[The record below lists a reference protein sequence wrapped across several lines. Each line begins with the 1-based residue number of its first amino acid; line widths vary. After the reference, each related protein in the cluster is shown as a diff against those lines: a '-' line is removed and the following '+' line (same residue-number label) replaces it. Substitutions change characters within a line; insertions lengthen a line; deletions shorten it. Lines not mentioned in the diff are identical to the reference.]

1 MKTRFLKVQL
11 LFMMLLISMK
21 LSAAVVYPIV
31 LNPQILPPYSNCLLD
46 YAASKRFNVFALSRD
61 MNHANY
67 TFCLNIKMKHG
78 NSYLIDE
85 TVYDV
90 RFTVA
95 SGVPKIVDIT
105 SLLDRVDNQSNE
117 GFCYEEGAYEF
128 IFQAF
133 DANNLNIAVSEP
145 AYLLAYLSKSEPPM
159 CIYPNDNDCISPNI
173 GGVINFSWT
182 ESFAAVP
189 DPSRKFRIAIYEMPD
204 GLFDEGADY
213 STRQRKSR
221 LNSLVETQ
229 VPIFMD
235 ETSVPFYSFI
245 NTTGKLQKNHTYLW
259 RVQIYK
265 DGTNPDGKYTTSGY
279 YKNGGWSEPFTLRYR
294 NCDPWSQEIVKQEK
308 ESNTDAPDLEVE
320 VSDAVT
326 ISWKTDPDKYCGYR
340 VGYNVKGQDSVIEW
354 TTQTFAQNESSWVI
368 SKNITPGVDYVAKI
382 EGITDCP
389 DTAYTKSN
397 KKDFKVQYKANNDCK
412 SNIPVLS
419 LNDNIG
425 ELKAGDIIDA
435 CGKSVK
441 VTNVERNANGTFSG
455 QGIALL
461 PILSDW
467 TGIRVKFE
475 GIKVNSSKEMTSGH
489 IESTTGSSPLTL
501 NINGVANKQNAGT
514 KTNLQKKIADSKPE
528 SSQVA
533 IKVEGKK
540 VSVSGNAIG
549 TIVEKEEVG
558 NISDED
564 KVGENGKITF
574 AAKVYGNP
582 VIDEGMSPFNGLQI
596 SSYYEVPGQWI
607 ALEAGMSTKLV
618 AKFTKGDVDINLD
631 SVSIYI
637 QAEEDA
643 VKIENLKWSATN
655 ECEFTIFAGKETE
668 HLNLIAVDK
677 SKGSLN
683 ILGRAFIQSMKR
695 EEITLHLV
703 PVRRNSS
710 SVKNDAISE
719 RLNAIYNPLGKHF
732 TVEVEGQ
739 FDEKKELGFLD
750 DGLDV
755 SETSLLSLESK
766 EMKELTQA
774 YVDAH
779 PGIEDSKDAYI
790 FICPS
795 AKDKNVKGDM
805 PRNKNVG
812 YVFSSATTYG
822 TDTDAWTIAH
832 ELGHGIF
839 DLEHTFDF
847 GVNKNT
853 TKNLMDYSQGTETK
867 VWQWTVMDN
876 HPSYTLPFLED
887 AEDSQWTT
895 DGHYY
900 LFTYIGM
907 LMGVDYD
914 VAKKYGCWAERPDT
928 YVLEEEDIE
937 RGYVIMGGG
946 DTVDVKR
953 LSLGYTFFLSESTI
967 TRNLMT
973 AGNVSYVGDYTVK
986 SKDGFKFSL
995 SSNYGLADTN
1005 AIKAKKIRITDA
1017 ALIKKEII
1025 LGYDIENKPVILS
1038 IPPSH
1043 EEGDMLENTT
1053 WAIGG
1058 LQQLY
1063 HSLTGGYHGIELAFT
1078 AYAIQFAKKLDM
1090 KKDVESYLLHRFGD
1104 VFAHFDIR
1112 DDRKGFDDRS
1122 LYDYIVWLE
1131 SFFEDKK
1138 RIEYNVNTKETN
1150 IEAIKGKGEGVYY
1163 VNSKFYSTYCKDT
1176 TQKKIVK
1183 TILSTNSEISSSS
1196 VRYAKLKEFFWDEME
1211 NSANVS
1217 AKQNGYKMYGD
1228 GVTCKNEGFTLGHF
1242 SDGGKP
1248 DEILRRSDLFL
1259 LYVKRTMELYK
1270 ILDDNAYVD
1279 PDKNPYDMIKDVI
1292 EWGKEHER
1300 KGDKLDGI
1308 FRFLIE
1314 IEKSK
1319 DPNKKSYVFEIPI
1332 KSLPDEISGSF
1343 SGVVTDFVNG
1353 GKEGF
1358 NESAE
1363 KISQTLKNY
1372 LNHVKDK
1379 YGIKKIEYKK
1389 SDSKNSYIFELTK

>member
-159 CIYPNDNDCISPNI
+159 CIYPNDNDCISPTI

-294 NCDPWSQEIVKQEK
+294 NCDPWSQETVKQEK
-308 ESNTDAPDLEVE
+308 ESDTEAPSLEVE

-354 TTQTFAQNESSWVI
+354 TTQTFAQNESCWVI

-419 LNDNIG
+419 LNDNIE

-514 KTNLQKKIADSKPE
+514 KTNLQKKIADSKSE

-549 TIVEKEEVG
+549 TFVEKEEVG
-558 NISDED
+558 NIADED

-574 AAKVYGNP
+574 TAKEYGNP

-683 ILGRAFIQSMKR
+683 ILGRAFIQSMKN
-695 EEITLHLV
+695 ENITLHLV
-703 PVRRNSS
+703 PVRRDSNSI
-710 SVKNDAISE
+710 KKDIISE
-719 RLNAIYNPLGKHF
+719 KLNAIYNPLGKYF
-732 TVEVEGQ
+732 TIKVENQ
-739 FDEKKELGFLD
+739 FDEDKNLDFLN

-766 EMKELTQA
+766 EMKDLTQA
-774 YVDAH
+774 YVKEH
-779 PGIEDSKDAYI
+779 PEVEDSKDAYI

-805 PRNKNVG
+805 PRNKSVG
-812 YVFSSATTYG
+812 YVFSSAATYG

-853 TKNLMDYSQGTETK
+853 TKNLMDYSQGTDTK

-907 LMGVDYD
+907 LMGVPYD
-914 VAKKYGCWAERPDT
+914 IAKKFGCWAERPDT

-937 RGYVIMGGG
+937 RGYVIMGDG

-953 LSLGYTFFLSESTI
+953 LSPGYKFFLSESTI
-967 TRNLMT
+967 TRNVMT
-973 AGNVSYVGDYTVK
+973 AGNGSYVADYTVK

-1005 AIKAKKIRITDA
+1005 AIKAREIYISKY
-1017 ALIKKEII
+1017 ALKNKELVLDHDINNNPVYLFI
-1025 LGYDIENKPVILS
+1025 L
-1038 IPPSH
+1038 PSY

-1063 HSLTGGYHGIELAFT
+1063 HSLTGGRHGVELAFT
-1078 AYAIQFAKKLDM
+1078 AYAIKYAEELDM
-1090 KKDVESYLLHRFGD
+1090 QNDVELYLLHRFGD
-1104 VFAHFDIR
+1104 VFAHCDTKRSFLANLL
-1112 DDRKGFDDRS
+1112 GFDDVPLNS
-1122 LYDYIVWLE
+1122 YINCLE
-1131 SFFEDKK
+1131 SFFADKNK
-1138 RIEYNVNTKETN
+1138 IEYNVDTKNSN
-1150 IEAIKGKGEGVYY
+1150 IKDIKGKEEGIYSVD
-1163 VNSKFYSTYCKDT
+1163 SKFYSTYCKDT
-1176 TQKKIVK
+1176 TRKKIVK
-1183 TILSTNSEISSSS
+1183 TILSSDEKYNVKYKTLVSSFSKEINNG
-1196 VRYAKLKEFFWDEME
+1196 AD
-1211 NSANVS
+1211 
-1217 AKQNGYKMYGD
+1217 AKQNEYKMYGNT
-1228 GVTCKNEGFTLGHF
+1228 VSCSRFTLGHF
-1242 SDGGKP
+1242 LDGGKP
-1248 DEILRRSDLFL
+1248 DEILGRSDLFL

-1319 DPNKKSYVFEIPI
+1319 DPNKKSCVFEIPI
-1332 KSLPDEISGSF
+1332 KSLPDEISESF
-1343 SGVVTDFVNG
+1343 SGIVTDFVNG
-1353 GKEGF
+1353 GKNGF
-1358 NESAE
+1358 DESAE
-1363 KISQTLKNY
+1363 KISKTLIKY

-1379 YGIKKIEYKK
+1379 YGIKEIKYKK
-1389 SDSKNSYIFELTK
+1389 DDSRKSYRFELKK

>member
-85 TVYDV
+85 TVNEV

-95 SGVPKIVDIT
+95 SGVPTIVDIT
-105 SLLDRVDNQSNE
+105 PLLNYVGNQSNE
-117 GFCYEEGAYEF
+117 EFCYEEGAYEF

-204 GLFDEGADY
+204 DLFDEGSDY

-229 VPIFMD
+229 VPIFID
-235 ETSVPFYSFI
+235 ETNVPFYSFI

-294 NCDPWSQEIVKQEK
+294 NCDPWSQETVKQEK

-412 SNIPVLS
+412 SNIPTLS
-419 LNDNIG
+419 LNDNIE

-475 GIKVNSSKEMTSGH
+475 GIKVNTSKEMTSGH

-528 SSQVA
+528 SSYEV
-533 IKVEGKK
+533 KVEDKK
-540 VSVSGNAIG
+540 VSVSGKAIG
-549 TIVEKEEVG
+549 TIVGIDEVG

-574 AAKVYGNP
+574 TAKEYGNP

-607 ALEAGMSTKLV
+607 ALEEGKSTKLV
-618 AKFTKGDVDINLD
+618 AKFTKGDGDINLD
-631 SVSIYI
+631 SVSFYI

-655 ECEFTIFAGKETE
+655 ECELTIFAGKETE
-668 HLNLIAVDK
+668 HLNLIAMDK

-683 ILGRAFIQSMKR
+683 VLGRAFIQSMKN
-695 EEITLHLV
+695 ENITLHLV
-703 PVRRNSS
+703 PVRRDSNSI
-710 SVKNDAISE
+710 KKDIISG
-719 RLNAIYNPLGKHF
+719 RLNAIYNPLGKYF
-732 TVEVEGQ
+732 TIKLEDQ
-739 FDEKKELGFLD
+739 FDKDKKLSFLD

-766 EMKELTQA
+766 DMKELTQA
-774 YVDAH
+774 YTEEH
-779 PGIEDSKDAYI
+779 PEVKDSKDAYI

-805 PRNKNVG
+805 PRNKSVG
-812 YVFSSATTYG
+812 YVFSSAATYG

-853 TKNLMDYSQGTETK
+853 TKNLMDYNQGTETK

-907 LMGVDYD
+907 LMGVNDKL
-914 VAKKYGCWAERPDT
+914 AKKYGCWAERPDT

-1005 AIKAKKIRITDA
+1005 AIKAKEIRITDA

-1043 EEGDMLENTT
+1043 KAGDMLENTT

-1183 TILSTNSEISSSS
+1183 TILSANSEISSSS

-1217 AKQNGYKMYGD
+1217 AKQNGYKMYGN

-1279 PDKNPYDMIKDVI
+1279 PDKNPYVMIKDVI

-1332 KSLPDEISGSF
+1332 KSLPEEISESF

>member
-85 TVYDV
+85 TVNEV

-133 DANNLNIAVSEP
+133 DANEPSIAVSEP

-235 ETSVPFYSFI
+235 ETNVPFYSFI

-308 ESNTDAPDLEVE
+308 ESNTEAPSLEVE

-412 SNIPVLS
+412 SNIPALS

-475 GIKVNSSKEMTSGH
+475 GIKVNTSKEMTSGH

-528 SSQVA
+528 SSYEV
-533 IKVEGKK
+533 KVEDKK
-540 VSVSGNAIG
+540 VSVSGKAIG
-549 TIVEKEEVG
+549 TIVGKDEVG

-574 AAKVYGNP
+574 AAKVYGDP

-703 PVRRNSS
+703 PVRRDPGSIKTD
-710 SVKNDAISE
+710 VISG

-732 TVEVEGQ
+732 TVEVEDQ

-832 ELGHGIF
+832 ELGHGVF

-853 TKNLMDYSQGTETK
+853 TKNLMDYNQGTETK

-907 LMGVDYD
+907 LMGVPYD
-914 VAKKYGCWAERPDT
+914 IAEKYGRWAERPDT
-928 YVLEEEDIE
+928 YVLSKEDIN
-937 RGYVIMGGG
+937 RGYVIMGENQK
-946 DTVDVKR
+946 V
-953 LSLGYTFFLSESTI
+953 
-967 TRNLMT
+967 
-973 AGNVSYVGDYTVK
+973 YVRD
-986 SKDGFKFSL
+986 
-995 SSNYGLADTN
+995 
-1005 AIKAKKIRITDA
+1005 KK
-1017 ALIKKEII
+1017 
-1025 LGYDIENKPVILS
+1025 V
-1038 IPPSH
+1038 
-1043 EEGDMLENTT
+1043 GDMLENTT

-1063 HSLTGGYHGIELAFT
+1063 HALTGGRHGVELAFT
-1078 AYAIQFAKKLDM
+1078 AYAIKYAEELDM
-1090 KKDVESYLLHRFGD
+1090 QNDVELYLLHRFGD
-1104 VFAHFDIR
+1104 VFAHCDTKR
-1112 DDRKGFDDRS
+1112 SLLANLLGFDDVPLNS
-1122 LYDYIVWLE
+1122 YINCLE
-1131 SFFEDKK
+1131 SFFADKNK
-1138 RIEYNVNTKETN
+1138 IEYSVDTKNSN
-1150 IEAIKGKGEGVYY
+1150 IKDIKGKEEGIYFVD
-1163 VNSKFYSTYCKDT
+1163 SKFYSTYCKDT
-1176 TQKKIVK
+1176 TRKKIVK
-1183 TILSTNSEISSSS
+1183 TILSSDEKYNVKYKTLVSSF
-1196 VRYAKLKEFFWDEME
+1196 LKEIKNGAD
-1211 NSANVS
+1211 
-1217 AKQNGYKMYGD
+1217 AKQNGYKMYGNT
-1228 GVTCKNEGFTLGHF
+1228 VSCSRFTLGHF
-1242 SDGGKP
+1242 LDGGKP
-1248 DEILRRSDLFL
+1248 DEILRRKDLFL
-1259 LYVKRTMELYK
+1259 LYVKMAKDLYR
-1270 ILDDNAYVD
+1270 ILDDKAYPN
-1279 PDKNPYDMIKDVI
+1279 PDKDPHDLIKDVLDWVHAKKS
-1292 EWGKEHER
+1292 E
-1300 KGDKLDGI
+1300 KLDGI

-1332 KSLPDEISGSF
+1332 KSLPEEISGSF

>member
-11 LFMMLLISMK
+11 LFVMLLISMK

-90 RFTVA
+90 RFTVV

-145 AYLLAYLSKSEPPM
+145 AYLLAYLSKSEPPV
-159 CIYPNDNDCISPNI
+159 CIYPNDNDCVSPTI

-235 ETSVPFYSFI
+235 ETNVPFYSFI

-294 NCDPWSQEIVKQEK
+294 NCDPWSQETVKQEK
-308 ESNTDAPDLEVE
+308 KSDTEAPSLEVE

-326 ISWKTDPDKYCGYR
+326 ISWETDPDKYCGYR

-412 SNIPVLS
+412 SNIPALS

-514 KTNLQKKIADSKPE
+514 KTNLQKKIADSKSE

-558 NISDED
+558 NIADED

-618 AKFTKGDVDINLD
+618 AKFTKGDGDINLD
-631 SVSIYI
+631 SVFFYI

-703 PVRRNSS
+703 PVRRDPGSIKTD
-710 SVKNDAISE
+710 VISG

-732 TVEVEGQ
+732 TVEVEDQ

-779 PGIEDSKDAYI
+779 SGIEDSKDAYI

-805 PRNKNVG
+805 PRNKSVG
-812 YVFSSATTYG
+812 YVFSSAATYG
-822 TDTDAWTIAH
+822 TDSDAWTIAH

-853 TKNLMDYSQGTETK
+853 TKNLMDYSQGTDTK

-907 LMGVDYD
+907 LMGVPY
-914 VAKKYGCWAERPDT
+914 AKAEEFGRWAERPDT
-928 YVLEEEDIE
+928 YVLSEEDIKN
-937 RGYVIMGGG
+937 GYVNMG
-946 DTVDVKR
+946 DNEKVDV
-953 LSLGYTFFLSESTI
+953 SG
-967 TRNLMT
+967 
-973 AGNVSYVGDYTVK
+973 
-986 SKDGFKFSL
+986 
-995 SSNYGLADTN
+995 
-1005 AIKAKKIRITDA
+1005 KK
-1017 ALIKKEII
+1017 
-1025 LGYDIENKPVILS
+1025 V
-1038 IPPSH
+1038 
-1043 EEGDMLENTT
+1043 GDMLENTT
-1053 WAIGG
+1053 WAIGY

-1063 HSLTGGYHGIELAFT
+1063 HALTGGFHGVELAFT
-1078 AYAIQFAKKLDM
+1078 TYAIKHANELGMQE
-1090 KKDVESYLLHRFGD
+1090 DVKSYLLHRFGD
-1104 VFAHFDIR
+1104 VFAHFDMSN
-1112 DDRKGFDDRS
+1112 DSKGFDNVP
-1122 LYDYIVWLE
+1122 LTKYINWVE
-1131 SFFEDKK
+1131 SFFGDKS
-1138 RIEYNVNTKETN
+1138 RLECNVNTKQTN
-1150 IEAIKGKGEGVYY
+1150 IDEIKGKKAGIYFNG
-1163 VNSKFYSTYCKDT
+1163 SKFYSTYDVQET
-1176 TQKKIVK
+1176 KKIIVRSILTSRSGILRCASITEEK
-1183 TILSTNSEISSSS
+1183 LQSLINRYEKDKDFLESVSNSSKYSDLILSIQFREYITTMEL
-1196 VRYAKLKEFFWDEME
+1196 YDFFLEKLKSSDC
-1211 NSANVS
+1211 NAR
-1217 AKQNGYKMYGD
+1217 QNDNKMYGD
-1228 GVTCKNEGFTLGHF
+1228 QVSCVYLFTSGH
-1242 SDGGKP
+1242 SKDDGKP
-1248 DEILRRSDLFL
+1248 DDILRRKDLFL
-1259 LYVKRTMELYK
+1259 QYVNRTVELYPMLTSEAK
-1270 ILDDNAYVD
+1270 LDTRQNPYTLIKEILDWGTDNLELNA
-1279 PDKNPYDMIKDVI
+1279 KF
-1292 EWGKEHER
+1292 
-1300 KGDKLDGI
+1300 DGV
-1308 FRFLIE
+1308 FLFLIE
-1314 IEKSK
+1314 SLRIKEENVDSATF
-1319 DPNKKSYVFEIPI
+1319 SIPI
-1332 KSLPDEISGSF
+1332 KSLPKEIKK
-1343 SGVVTDFVNG
+1343 GVVLNILYSNFADVWDIFNWRFDKAADSERFVMLKYHFKQYL
-1353 GKEGF
+1353 KEYSIRREGTNKEYKF
-1358 NESAE
+1358 
-1363 KISQTLKNY
+1363 T
-1372 LNHVKDK
+1372 
-1379 YGIKKIEYKK
+1379 IKKIK
-1389 SDSKNSYIFELTK
+1389 

>member
-85 TVYDV
+85 TVNEV

-95 SGVPKIVDIT
+95 SGVPTIVDIT
-105 SLLDRVDNQSNE
+105 PLLNYVGNQSNE

-204 GLFDEGADY
+204 DLFDAESDY

-229 VPIFMD
+229 VPIFID
-235 ETSVPFYSFI
+235 ETNVPFYSFI
-245 NTTGKLQKNHTYLW
+245 NTTGRLQKNHTYLW

-265 DGTNPDGKYTTSGY
+265 DGTNPDGKYTTSDY

-294 NCDPWSQEIVKQEK
+294 NCDPWSQETVKQEK

-412 SNIPVLS
+412 SNIPTLS
-419 LNDNIG
+419 LNDNIE

-475 GIKVNSSKEMTSGH
+475 GIKVNTSKEMTSGH

-528 SSQVA
+528 SSYEV
-533 IKVEGKK
+533 KVEDKK
-540 VSVSGNAIG
+540 VSVSGKAIG
-549 TIVEKEEVG
+549 TIVGIDEVG

-574 AAKVYGNP
+574 SAKEYGNP

-596 SSYYEVPGQWI
+596 SSYYQVPGQWI
-607 ALEAGMSTKLV
+607 ALEEGKLTKLV
-618 AKFTKGDVDINLD
+618 AKFTKGDGDINLD
-631 SVSIYI
+631 SVSFYI

-655 ECEFTIFAGKETE
+655 ECELTIFAGKETE
-668 HLNLIAVDK
+668 HLNLIAMDK

-683 ILGRAFIQSMKR
+683 VLGRAFIQSMKN
-695 EEITLHLV
+695 ENITLHLV
-703 PVRRNSS
+703 PVRRDSNSI
-710 SVKNDAISE
+710 KKDIISG
-719 RLNAIYNPLGKHF
+719 RLNAIYNPLGKYF
-732 TVEVEGQ
+732 TIKLEDQ
-739 FDEKKELGFLD
+739 FDKDKKLSFLD

-766 EMKELTQA
+766 DMKDLTQA
-774 YVDAH
+774 YTEEH
-779 PGIEDSKDAYI
+779 PEVKDSKDAYI

-805 PRNKNVG
+805 PRNKSVG

-853 TKNLMDYSQGTETK
+853 TKNLMDYSQGTDTK

-907 LMGVDYD
+907 LMGVPYD
-914 VAKKYGCWAERPDT
+914 IAEKYGRWAESPDT
-928 YVLEEEDIE
+928 HVLSEEDIN
-937 RGYVIMGGG
+937 RGYVIMGKNKK
-946 DTVDVKR
+946 V
-953 LSLGYTFFLSESTI
+953 
-967 TRNLMT
+967 
-973 AGNVSYVGDYTVK
+973 YVRD
-986 SKDGFKFSL
+986 
-995 SSNYGLADTN
+995 
-1005 AIKAKKIRITDA
+1005 KK
-1017 ALIKKEII
+1017 
-1025 LGYDIENKPVILS
+1025 V
-1038 IPPSH
+1038 
-1043 EEGDMLENTT
+1043 GDMLENTT
-1053 WAIGG
+1053 WAIGR

-1063 HSLTGGYHGIELAFT
+1063 HALTGGYHGVELAFT
-1078 AYAIQFAKKLDM
+1078 TYAIKHASELDM
-1090 KKDVESYLLHRFGD
+1090 QEDVESYLLHRFGD
-1104 VFAHFDIR
+1104 VFAHLDISN
-1112 DDRKGFDDRS
+1112 DILGFQDRP
-1122 LYDYIVWLE
+1122 LNDYTDWVE
-1131 SFFEDKK
+1131 SFFKNKK
-1138 RIEYNVNTKETN
+1138 KLEYNVNTKESN
-1150 IEAIKGKGEGVYY
+1150 IEDIKGKGEGVYF
-1163 VNSKFYSTYCKDT
+1163 VDSKFYSTYDELT
-1176 TQKKIVK
+1176 TKKKIVK
-1183 TILSTNSEISSSS
+1183 SILSTKSEIN
-1196 VRYAKLKEFFWDEME
+1196 VDCGELQEFFKNEM
-1211 NSANVS
+1211 SLTLSTWAGQNV
-1217 AKQNGYKMYGD
+1217 YRMYGD
-1228 GVTCKNEGFTLGHF
+1228 VAVWWCLDLTFGHK
-1242 SDGGKP
+1242 SDGTKP
-1248 DEILRRSDLFL
+1248 DEILRRKNLFL
-1259 LYVKRTMELYK
+1259 LYVTRAIELYP
-1270 ILDDNAYVD
+1270 ILYKEAKVFD
-1279 PDKNPYDMIKDVI
+1279 DKNPYDLIKDVLD
-1292 EWGKEHER
+1292 WGENHAEESE
-1300 KGDKLDGI
+1300 KLDGI

-1319 DPNKKSYVFEIPI
+1319 DPNKKSCVFEIPI
-1332 KSLPDEISGSF
+1332 KSLPTEIRGSF
-1343 SGVVTDFVNG
+1343 SGIVTDLVNG
-1353 GKEGF
+1353 GKKGF

-1389 SDSKNSYIFELTK
+1389 SGSKNSYIFELTK

>member
-11 LFMMLLISMK
+11 LFMMLLICMK

-85 TVYDV
+85 TVNEV

-133 DANNLNIAVSEP
+133 DANEPSIAVSEP

-235 ETSVPFYSFI
+235 ETNVPFYSFI

-412 SNIPVLS
+412 SNIPTLS
-419 LNDNIG
+419 LNDNIE

-475 GIKVNSSKEMTSGH
+475 GIKVNTSKEMTSGH

-533 IKVEGKK
+533 IKVEDKK
-540 VSVSGNAIG
+540 VSVSGKAIG
-549 TIVEKEEVG
+549 TIVGKDEVG

-574 AAKVYGNP
+574 TAKEYGNP

-655 ECEFTIFAGKETE
+655 ECELTIFAGKETE

-805 PRNKNVG
+805 PRNKSVG
-812 YVFSSATTYG
+812 YVFSSAATYG

-853 TKNLMDYSQGTETK
+853 TKNLMDYSQGTDTK

-907 LMGVDYD
+907 LMGVPYD
-914 VAKKYGCWAERPDT
+914 IAEKYGRWAERPDT
-928 YVLEEEDIE
+928 YVLSKEDIN
-937 RGYVIMGGG
+937 RGYVIMGENQK
-946 DTVDVKR
+946 V
-953 LSLGYTFFLSESTI
+953 
-967 TRNLMT
+967 
-973 AGNVSYVGDYTVK
+973 YVRD
-986 SKDGFKFSL
+986 
-995 SSNYGLADTN
+995 
-1005 AIKAKKIRITDA
+1005 KK
-1017 ALIKKEII
+1017 
-1025 LGYDIENKPVILS
+1025 V
-1038 IPPSH
+1038 
-1043 EEGDMLENTT
+1043 GDMLENTT

-1063 HSLTGGYHGIELAFT
+1063 HALTGGRHGVELAFT
-1078 AYAIQFAKKLDM
+1078 AYAIKYAEELDM
-1090 KKDVESYLLHRFGD
+1090 QNDVELYLLHRFGD
-1104 VFAHFDIR
+1104 VFAHCDTKR
-1112 DDRKGFDDRS
+1112 SPLANLLGFDDVPLNS
-1122 LYDYIVWLE
+1122 YINCLE
-1131 SFFEDKK
+1131 SFFADKNK
-1138 RIEYNVNTKETN
+1138 IEYSVDTKNSN
-1150 IEAIKGKGEGVYY
+1150 IKDIKGKEEGIYFVD
-1163 VNSKFYSTYCKDT
+1163 SKFYSTYCKDT
-1176 TQKKIVK
+1176 TRKKIVK
-1183 TILSTNSEISSSS
+1183 TILSSDEKYNVKYKTLVSSF
-1196 VRYAKLKEFFWDEME
+1196 LKEIKNGAD
-1211 NSANVS
+1211 
-1217 AKQNGYKMYGD
+1217 AKQNGYKMYGNT
-1228 GVTCKNEGFTLGHF
+1228 VSCSRFTLGHF
-1242 SDGGKP
+1242 LDGGKP
-1248 DEILRRSDLFL
+1248 DEILRRKDLFL
-1259 LYVKRTMELYK
+1259 LYVKMAKDLYR
-1270 ILDDNAYVD
+1270 ILDDKAYPN
-1279 PDKNPYDMIKDVI
+1279 PDKDPHDLIKDVLDWVHAKKS
-1292 EWGKEHER
+1292 E
-1300 KGDKLDGI
+1300 KLDGI

-1332 KSLPDEISGSF
+1332 KSLPEEISESF